1 MALGK
6 IEHLGIAVH
15 DLKASEQIFQNLIG
29 QSPYRRERIESEG
42 VETSFFM
49 AGNNKIELLAA
60 TGPDSPI
67 HRFLEKNGEGIHH
80 VAFHVDDLHQE
91 IERLKSAGFQVLN
104 EHPKPG
110 ADGKLIAF
118 LHPKGTGRVLIELC
132 QDNPNP
138 EQ

>member
-15 DLKASEQIFQNLIG
+15 DLQASEHLFQTLIG
-29 QSPYRRERIESEG
+29 QAPYKRERVDSEG

-60 TGPDSPI
+60 TNPESPI

-80 VAFHVDDLHQE
+80 VAFHVDNLLQE
-91 IERLKSAGFQVLN
+91 IERLKLAGFTVLN
-104 EHPKPG
+104 DSPKPG

-118 LHPKGTGRVLIELC
+118 LHPKGTGGVLIELC
-132 QDNPNP
+132 QDNPNA
-138 EQ
+138 